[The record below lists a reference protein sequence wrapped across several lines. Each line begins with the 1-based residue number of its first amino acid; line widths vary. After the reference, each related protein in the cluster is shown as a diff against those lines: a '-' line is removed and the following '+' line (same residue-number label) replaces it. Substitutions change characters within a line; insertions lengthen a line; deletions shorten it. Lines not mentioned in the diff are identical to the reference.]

1 MPKARLIAA
10 AERRV
15 LYRHRERAEQAR
27 VLALYDRFM

>member
-1 MPKARLIAA
+1 MADRHLIAA

-27 VLALYDRFM
+27 ALALYDRFM